1 MARVTVEDCLK
12 QVPNRFLLVHVAT
25 KRARQLMKG
34 STAVVK
40 GYHNRDIVMSLRE
53 IASGNISVT
62 KKKAIKGPEK
72 EKIKTI
78 EVIPENLVKEGVV
91 LPTEESL
98 LEEGISIVQD
108 VDAVAE
114 PEPAPEPEPESSI

>member
-34 STAVVK
+34 SPLVIK
-40 GYHNRDIVMSLRE
+40 GYHNRDIVMALRE
-53 IASGNISVT
+53 VAAGNIAVS
-62 KKKAIKGPEK
+62 KKAKAIKGPEK

-78 EVIPENLVKEGVV
+78 ELKPENFVKEGVV

-98 LEEGISIVQD
+98 LEEGISIIED
-108 VDAVAE
+108 VDEAAE
-114 PEPAPEPEPESSI
+114 PDLSS